1 MLRVGL
7 TGGLAC
13 GKTTVALILASHGAH
28 VNYADQLA
36 RELMEPGKPVYD
48 DVVKNFGAEILDP
61 NGTINR
67 KKLADKAFGGGR
79 VHELNALVHPAVIKR
94 ETEWMEEVGAF
105 EPDAIVV
112 IEAAL
117 ILEAGLGNRFD
128 KIVVVTCNREQ
139 RVQRF
144 AARAKMGLEEAR
156 LEVERR
162 MAAQLPD
169 EEKIKVADFVIENRG
184 ALSELEEKTEQLIAA
199 LRSWNLSGAGKGLRV
214 S

>member
-28 VNYADQLA
+28 VNYADELA

-48 DVVKNFGAEILDP
+48 DVVKHFGADIVDP
-61 NGTINR
+61 DGRINR
-67 KKLADKAFGGGR
+67 RKLAEKAFGGKR

-105 EPDAIVV
+105 EPGAIVV

-117 ILEAGLGNRFD
+117 ILEAGLGTRFD
-128 KIVVVTCNREQ
+128 KIVVVTCSPEQ
-139 RVQRF
+139 RVERF
-144 AARAKMGLEEAR
+144 AARARISLEEAR
-156 LEVERR
+156 VEVERR

-169 EEKIKVADFVIENRG
+169 EEKIKVADFVIENSG
-184 ALSELEEKTEQLIAA
+184 AMPELEAKTEQLIAA
-199 LRSWNLSGAGKGLRV
+199 LKSWNLTGVGKGL
-214 S
+214 

>member
-61 NGTINR
+61 DGTINR

-105 EPDAIVV
+105 EPGAIVV

-128 KIVVVTCNREQ
+128 KIVVVTCTPEQ

-184 ALSELEEKTEQLIAA
+184 VLSELEEKTEQLVAT
-199 LRSWNLSGAGKGLRV
+199 LRSWNLSGVGKGL
-214 S
+214 

>member
-36 RELMEPGKPVYD
+36 RELMDPGKPVYD
-48 DVVKNFGAEILDP
+48 DVVKHFGADILEPD
-61 NGTINR
+61 GTINR

-105 EPDAIVV
+105 EPGAIVV

-128 KIVVVTCNREQ
+128 KIVVVTCSPEQ

-169 EEKIKVADFVIENRG
+169 EEKVKVADFVIENRG

-199 LRSWNLSGAGKGLRV
+199 LRSWNLSGAGKAL
-214 S
+214 

>member
-36 RELMEPGKPVYD
+36 RELMEPGRPVYAE
-48 DVVKNFGAEILDP
+48 VVKHFGADIVEPD
-61 NGTINR
+61 GTINR
-67 KKLADKAFGGGR
+67 KRLADKAFGGGR
-79 VHELNALVHPAVIKR
+79 VQELNALVHPAVIDR
-94 ETEWMEEVGAF
+94 ETEWMEEVGAH

-117 ILEAGLGNRFD
+117 ILEAGLGERFD
-128 KIVVVTCNREQ
+128 KIVVVTCNPEQ
-139 RVQRF
+139 RVERF

-156 LEVERR
+156 REVERR

-184 ALSELEEKTEQLIAA
+184 ALPELEAKTEQLIAA
-199 LRSWNLSGAGKGLRV
+199 LKNWNLSAAAKG
-214 S
+214 

>member
-28 VNYADQLA
+28 VNYADELA

-48 DVVKNFGAEILDP
+48 DVVKHFGADIVDP
-61 NGTINR
+61 DGRINR
-67 KKLADKAFGGGR
+67 RKLAEKAFGGKR

-105 EPDAIVV
+105 ESGAIVV

-117 ILEAGLGNRFD
+117 ILEAGLGTRFD
-128 KIVVVTCNREQ
+128 KIVVVTCSPEQ
-139 RVQRF
+139 RVERF
-144 AARAKMGLEEAR
+144 AARARISPE
-156 LEVERR
+156 
-162 MAAQLPD
+162 
-169 EEKIKVADFVIENRG
+169 
-184 ALSELEEKTEQLIAA
+184 
-199 LRSWNLSGAGKGLRV
+199 
-214 S
+214 

>member
-61 NGTINR
+61 NGAINR

-105 EPDAIVV
+105 EPAAIVV

-128 KIVVVTCNREQ
+128 KIVVVTCTPEQ

-169 EEKIKVADFVIENRG
+169 EEKIKVADFVIENCG

-199 LRSWNLSGAGKGLRV
+199 LRSWNLSGVGKGL
-214 S
+214 

>member
-36 RELMEPGKPVYD
+36 RELMEPGQPVYAE
-48 DVVKNFGAEILDP
+48 VVKYFGADIVEVD
-61 NGTINR
+61 GSINR
-67 KKLADKAFGGGR
+67 KKLAEKAFGGGR
-79 VHELNALVHPAVIKR
+79 VRELNALVHPAVIKR
-94 ETEWMEEVGAF
+94 ETEWMEEIGAH

-117 ILEAGLGNRFD
+117 ILEAGLGDRFD
-128 KIVVVTCNREQ
+128 KIVVVTCSPEQ

-144 AARAKMGLEEAR
+144 AARARISLEEAR
-156 LEVERR
+156 PEVERR

-184 ALSELEEKTEQLIAA
+184 ALPELEEKTEQLLAA
-199 LRSWNLSGAGKGLRV
+199 LKSWNLSAAAKEL
-214 S
+214 